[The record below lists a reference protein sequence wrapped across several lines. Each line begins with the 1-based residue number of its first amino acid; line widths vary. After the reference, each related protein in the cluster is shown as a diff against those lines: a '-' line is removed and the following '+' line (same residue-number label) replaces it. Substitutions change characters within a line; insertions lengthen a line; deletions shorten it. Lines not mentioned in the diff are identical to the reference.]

1 MTTLRQRLLDGPVA
15 GLFVQTPHPVA
26 VEVLAGLG
34 PDFVCLDQ
42 EHAPLGRESVH
53 ALLGAAA
60 LAGVPA
66 LVRVPGP
73 LPHRIGAAL
82 DSGAAGV
89 LVPRIESAASA
100 ADVVRWA
107 RYPPAGERGF
117 GPGRAN
123 GYGRAGV
130 QDAEAPVVAVQVE
143 TQAGLDALDAILA
156 VDGLDLVF
164 VGPGDLSVSLGLD
177 GIRDPRLQP
186 VVADVLARVAAAGRW
201 AGVFALD
208 AAAASAWLEGG
219 ARLVVVGSDLLFLA
233 TGVQEAWRALRR

>member
-1 MTTLRQRLLDGPVA
+1 M
-15 GLFVQTPHPVA
+15 QTPHPVA

-60 LAGVPA
+60 LGGIPA

-89 LVPRIESAASA
+89 LVPRIESAAAA

-130 QDAEAPVVAVQVE
+130 QDADAPVVAVQVE
-143 TQAGLDALDAILA
+143 TQAGLDALDGILA